1 MTEPF
6 RQPEQGAPALVRSGL
21 LPPALRR
28 DLTDL
33 NSQYL
38 ELGLAAG
45 LEGDP
50 RFGWSEPVRRCLLE
64 AEPETRSRIAAV
76 PFALF
81 GLVLCPAGPGTT
93 AARVEDGRAATAP
106 PGWQGRYESF
116 AHQAMFLAR
125 QLLDGDPM
133 APQLVLG
140 LSEDVQRQLAESRLV
155 QLAEIAVSPRVIRPR
170 WRLHARFWEMLAMA
184 ARRGTPTALQWA
196 HCIGLSLLGAADGD
210 VAPLPPRRRP
220 RR

>member
-1 MTEPF
+1 MTDQIHDLGQNPSV
-6 RQPEQGAPALVRSGL
+6 PVRGGL

-45 LEGDP
+45 LDGDP

-64 AEPETRSRIAAV
+64 TDFETRARIAAV

-81 GLVLCPAGPGTT
+81 GLVLFPAGPG
-93 AARVEDGRAATAP
+93 AMAPRVEDGRAAAIP
-106 PGWQGRYESF
+106 AGWQGRYESF

-125 QLLDGDPM
+125 RLLDAEPL
-133 APQLVLG
+133 ALQLVLG
-140 LSEDVQRQLAESRLV
+140 WSDEVQRRLAESRLA
-155 QLAEIAVSPRVIRPR
+155 QLAEIAVNPRAIRPR
-170 WRLHARFWEMLAMA
+170 WRLHARFWEVLAMA

-196 HCIGLSLLGAADGD
+196 YCIGLSLLDAADAD
-210 VAPLPPRRRP
+210 VARLPPRRRP

>member
-1 MTEPF
+1 MTDQIH
-6 RQPEQGAPALVRSGL
+6 RPEQNAPSPARSGL

-50 RFGWSEPVRRCLLE
+50 RFGWSAPVRCCLLE
-64 AEPETRSRIAAV
+64 TDPDSRARIAAV

-81 GLVLCPAGPGTT
+81 GLVLPPCGPAAVPP
-93 AARVEDGRAATAP
+93 RVEDGWMANVPA
-106 PGWQGRYESF
+106 GWQGRYESF
-116 AHQAMFLAR
+116 AHQAVFLAR
-125 QLLDGDPM
+125 RLRDGEPM
-133 APQLVLG
+133 ALRLVLG
-140 LSEDVQRQLAESRLV
+140 LPDEVQHGLAECRLT
-155 QLAEIAVSPRVIRPR
+155 QLAEIAVSPRTIRPR
-170 WRLHARFWEMLAMA
+170 WRLHARFWEMLATA

-196 HCIGLSLLGAADGD
+196 HCIGLSLLGVADGD
-210 VAPLPPRRRP
+210 VVPLPPRRRP
-220 RR
+220 RH

>member
-1 MTEPF
+1 
-6 RQPEQGAPALVRSGL
+6 
-21 LPPALRR
+21 
-28 DLTDL
+28 
-33 NSQYL
+33 
-38 ELGLAAG
+38 
-45 LEGDP
+45 
-50 RFGWSEPVRRCLLE
+50 LLE
-64 AEPETRSRIAAV
+64 TDPETRTRIAAA

-81 GLVLCPAGPGTT
+81 GLVLAPAVLGTT
-93 AARVEDGRAATAP
+93 VPRVEDGRVATVPA
-106 PGWQGRYESF
+106 GWQGRYESF

-133 APQLVLG
+133 ALQLVLG
-140 LSEDVQRQLAESRLV
+140 LSDEVQRRLAESRLA

-196 HCIGLSLLGAADGD
+196 HCIGLSLLDAADGD
-210 VAPLPPRRRP
+210 AAPLPPRRRP

>member
-1 MTEPF
+1 MTDPIH
-6 RQPEQGAPALVRSGL
+6 RPEQNAPVPIRGGI
-21 LPPALRR
+21 LPPAVLQ

-33 NSQYL
+33 NCQYL

-50 RFGWSEPVRRCLLE
+50 RFGWSEPVRRCLV
-64 AEPETRSRIAAV
+64 ETDPGTRARIATV

-81 GLVLCPAGPGTT
+81 GFALFSAGLGTT
-93 AARVEDGRAATAP
+93 APRVEDGRPATVPA
-106 PGWQGRYESF
+106 GWQARYESF
-116 AHQAMFLAR
+116 AHQAVFLAR
-125 QLLDGDPM
+125 QLLGRDPM
-133 APQLVLG
+133 ALQLVLG
-140 LSEDVQRQLAESRLV
+140 LSDEVQRRLAETRLA

-196 HCIGLSLLGAADGD
+196 HCTGLGLLGAADGD
-210 VAPLPPRRRP
+210 VAPPPPRRRP

>member
-6 RQPEQGAPALVRSGL
+6 HRPEQTAPAPVRSGL

-64 AEPETRSRIAAV
+64 ADAETRARIAAV

-81 GLVLCPAGPGTT
+81 GLVLSPAGSGTT
-93 AARVEDGRAATAP
+93 APRVEDGRAVTVPA
-106 PGWQGRYESF
+106 GWQGRYESF

-125 QLLDGDPM
+125 QLLDGDPL
-133 APQLVLG
+133 ALQLVFG
-140 LSEDVQRQLAESRLV
+140 MSDEVQRRLAESRLV

-196 HCIGLSLLGAADGD
+196 HCIGLSLLDAADGD

>member
-1 MTEPF
+1 MTDPF
-6 RQPEQGAPALVRSGL
+6 RRPEQSAPAPVRSGL

-45 LEGDP
+45 LDGDP

-81 GLVLCPAGPGTT
+81 GLVLCPVGPKTT

-106 PGWQGRYESF
+106 AGWQGRYESF

-125 QLLDGDPM
+125 QLLDGGPM
-133 APQLVLG
+133 ALQLVLG

-170 WRLHARFWEMLAMA
+170 WRLHARFWEMLALA

>member
-1 MTEPF
+1 MTDPF
-6 RQPEQGAPALVRSGL
+6 HGPEQNAPAPVRGGL
-21 LPPALRR
+21 LPPALRQ

-50 RFGWSEPVRRCLLE
+50 RFGWSEPVRRCLF
-64 AEPETRSRIAAV
+64 ETDPDTRARIAAV
-76 PFALF
+76 PFSLY
-81 GLVLCPAGPGTT
+81 GLVLAPAGPGTT
-93 AARVEDGRAATAP
+93 IPRVEDSRAATAP
-106 PGWQGRYESF
+106 SGWQGRYESF

-125 QLLDGDPM
+125 RLLDGEPM
-133 APQLVLG
+133 TLQLVLG
-140 LSEDVQRQLAESRLV
+140 LSDEVQRRLAESRLA

-184 ARRGTPTALQWA
+184 ARRGTPSALQWA
-196 HCIGLSLLGAADGD
+196 HCIGLCLLDAADRD
-210 VAPLPPRRRP
+210 VAPPPPRRRP

>member
-1 MTEPF
+1 MTDQIH
-6 RQPEQGAPALVRSGL
+6 RPEQNAPAPVRSGL
-21 LPPALRR
+21 LPPAVRR

-64 AEPETRSRIAAV
+64 TDPETRTRIAAV

-81 GLVLCPAGPGTT
+81 GLVLSPTGPGTT
-93 AARVEDGRAATAP
+93 AARVEDGRAAAAP
-106 PGWQGRYESF
+106 ASWQGRYESF

-133 APQLVLG
+133 ALQLVLG
-140 LSEDVQRQLAESRLV
+140 LSDDVQRRLAESRLA

>member
-1 MTEPF
+1 MTDPF
-6 RQPEQGAPALVRSGL
+6 HGPEQNAPALVRSGL

-38 ELGLAAG
+38 ELGMTAG

-50 RFGWSEPVRRCLLE
+50 RFGWSEPVRRCLFE
-64 AEPETRSRIAAV
+64 TDAETRARIAAV

-81 GLVLCPAGPGTT
+81 GLELSPAGSGTT
-93 AARVEDGRAATAP
+93 APRVEDSRAVTAP
-106 PGWQGRYESF
+106 AGWQGRYESF

-125 QLLDGDPM
+125 RLLDGEPM
-133 APQLVLG
+133 TLQLVLG
-140 LSEDVQRQLAESRLV
+140 LSDEVQHRLAESRLA

-170 WRLHARFWEMLAMA
+170 WRLHARFWEMLVLA

-196 HCIGLSLLGAADGD
+196 HCIGLSLLVVADGD

>member
-1 MTEPF
+1 MSDSIHDPG
-6 RQPEQGAPALVRSGL
+6 QNPSVPVRSGL

-33 NSQYL
+33 NSLYL
-38 ELGLAAG
+38 ELGLAPG

-50 RFGWSEPVRRCLLE
+50 RFGWSEPVRRCLHE
-64 AEPETRSRIAAV
+64 SDPETRATIAGV

-81 GLVLCPAGPGTT
+81 GLVLAPAAPG
-93 AARVEDGRAATAP
+93 AMAPGVEDGRAVTLPAW
-106 PGWQGRYESF
+106 WQGRYESF

-125 QLLDGDPM
+125 RLLDGEPM
-133 APQLVLG
+133 ALQLVLG
-140 LSEDVQRQLAESRLV
+140 LSEAAQRRLAESRLA
-155 QLAEIAVSPRVIRPR
+155 QLAEIAVCPRVVRPR
-170 WRLHARFWEMLAMA
+170 WRLHARFWETLAMA

-196 HCIGLSLLGAADGD
+196 HCIGLSLLEAADGD

>member
-1 MTEPF
+1 MTETF
-6 RQPEQGAPALVRSGL
+6 HRPEQGAPAPARSGL
-21 LPPALRR
+21 LQPALRR

-33 NSQYL
+33 NAQYL

-50 RFGWSEPVRRCLLE
+50 RFGWSEPVRRCLFE
-64 AEPETRSRIAAV
+64 TEPGTRAQIAAA

-81 GLVLCPAGPGTT
+81 GLVLSPAVPG
-93 AARVEDGRAATAP
+93 AMVPRVEDGRAATVPA
-106 PGWQGRYESF
+106 GWQGRYESF

-125 QLLDGDPM
+125 QLLGGDPM
-133 APQLVLG
+133 ALQLVLG
-140 LSEDVQRQLAESRLV
+140 LSEDVQRQLAESRLA
-155 QLAEIAVSPRVIRPR
+155 QLAEFAVSPRLIRPR
-170 WRLHARFWEMLAMA
+170 WRMHARFWETLALA

-196 HCIGLSLLGAADGD
+196 HCIGLSLLDAADGD
-210 VAPLPPRRRP
+210 VAPPPRRRP

>member
-1 MTEPF
+1 MTDPF
-6 RQPEQGAPALVRSGL
+6 DRPELNAPAPVGSGL

-28 DLTDL
+28 DLADL

-50 RFGWSEPVRRCLLE
+50 RFGWSEPIRCCLLDTDV
-64 AEPETRSRIAAV
+64 ETRARIAAA

-81 GLVLCPAGPGTT
+81 GLVLAPTVLGTT
-93 AARVEDGRAATAP
+93 IPRVEDGRAATVPA
-106 PGWQGRYESF
+106 GWQGRYESF

-125 QLLDGDPM
+125 QLLNGDPM
-133 APQLVLG
+133 ALQLVLG
-140 LSEDVQRQLAESRLV
+140 LSDEVQRRLAESRLIH
-155 QLAEIAVSPRVIRPR
+155 LAEIAVSPRAIRPR
-170 WRLHARFWEMLAMA
+170 WRLHARFWETLAMA

-196 HCIGLSLLGAADGD
+196 HCIGLSLLDAADGD

>member
-6 RQPEQGAPALVRSGL
+6 HHPEQNSLAPARIGL

-33 NSQYL
+33 NFQYL
-38 ELGLAAG
+38 ELGLTAG

-50 RFGWSEPVRRCLLE
+50 RFGWSEPIRRCLFE
-64 AEPETRSRIAAV
+64 TDTETRARIAAV

-81 GLVLCPAGPGTT
+81 GLVLSPAASGTT
-93 AARVEDGRAATAP
+93 APRVEDGRAATVPA
-106 PGWQGRYESF
+106 GWQGRYESF

-125 QLLDGDPM
+125 RLLDAEPM
-133 APQLVLG
+133 ALLLVLG
-140 LSEDVQRQLAESRLV
+140 LSDEVQRRLAESRIA
-155 QLAEIAVSPRVIRPR
+155 QLAEIAVTPRLIRPR
-170 WRLHARFWEMLAMA
+170 WRLHVRFWEVLAMA

-196 HCIGLSLLGAADGD
+196 HCIGLSLLDAADGN

>member
-1 MTEPF
+1 MTDPF
-6 RQPEQGAPALVRSGL
+6 HRPEQNALAPVRSGL
-21 LPPALRR
+21 LPPAVRR

-50 RFGWSEPVRRCLLE
+50 RFGWSEPVRRCLFE
-64 AEPETRSRIAAV
+64 TDTETRARIAAV

-81 GLVLCPAGPGTT
+81 GLVLSPAGPG
-93 AARVEDGRAATAP
+93 AMAPRVEDGRAATVPA
-106 PGWQGRYESF
+106 GWQGRYESF

-125 QLLDGDPM
+125 RLLDGEPM
-133 APQLVLG
+133 TLQLVHG
-140 LSEDVQRQLAESRLV
+140 LSDEVQHWLAESRLA

-170 WRLHARFWEMLAMA
+170 WRLHARFWETLALA

-196 HCIGLSLLGAADGD
+196 HCIGLSLLDAADGD
-210 VAPLPPRRRP
+210 VAPPPPRRRP

>member
-1 MTEPF
+1 MSDSF
-6 RQPEQGAPALVRSGL
+6 HRPEQNVPAPVYSGL
-21 LPPALRR
+21 LVPALRR

-33 NSQYL
+33 NAQYL
-38 ELGLAAG
+38 ELGLTAG

-50 RFGWSEPVRRCLLE
+50 RFGWSEPVRQCLLE
-64 AEPETRSRIAAV
+64 TDPETRARMAAT

-81 GLVLCPAGPGTT
+81 GLVLSCAGAGMTT
-93 AARVEDGRAATAP
+93 PRVEDGRAAAVP
-106 PGWQGRYESF
+106 AGWQGRYESF

-125 QLLDGDPM
+125 QLLDGDSM
-133 APQLVLG
+133 ALQLALG
-140 LSEDVQRQLAESRLV
+140 LSEEVQHRLARSRLA

-170 WRLHARFWEMLAMA
+170 WRMHARFWETLAMA

-196 HCIGLSLLGAADGD
+196 HCIGLGLLDVADGD
-210 VAPLPPRRRP
+210 AAPLPPRRRP